1 MQEDQAPIV
10 VNVDEVAE
18 EAFKGPDGWT
28 SYDKRLTPALP
39 RRGHLG
45 VCQTRVPPGHSA
57 APFHTHQI
65 EDEVFFILSGRGL
78 FRYGEQVREVGAG
91 DAISCRA
98 GTGVGHQIAN
108 PFGEDLLYLA
118 IGMNDPNE
126 VCTYPDS
133 GQILVRSLQRN
144 GFLKTAG
151 YFDGQPA
158 PLRIMTMPRS
168 PETGDE

>member
-1 MQEDQAPIV
+1 MQGNQAPIV

-18 EAFKGPDGWT
+18 EAFEGPDGWA
-28 SYDKRLTPALP
+28 SYDKRLTALP
-39 RRGHLG
+39 RQGHLG
-45 VCQTRVPPGHSA
+45 MCLTRVPPGHSA

-78 FRYGEQVREVGAG
+78 FRYGEHVREVRAG

-98 GTGVGHQIAN
+98 GTGIGHQLAN
-108 PFGEDLLYLA
+108 ASEEDLLYLA

-133 GQILVRSLQRN
+133 GQVFVRSLQRR
-144 GFLKTAG
+144 GFLNTAG

-158 PLRIMTMPRS
+158 PPRVMTMPRS
-168 PETGDE
+168 VGTSDD